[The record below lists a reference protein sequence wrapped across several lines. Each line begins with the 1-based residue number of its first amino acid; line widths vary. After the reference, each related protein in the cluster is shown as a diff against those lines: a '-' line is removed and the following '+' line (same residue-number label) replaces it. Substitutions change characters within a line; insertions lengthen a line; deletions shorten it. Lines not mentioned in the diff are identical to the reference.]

1 VKPEAGQIYG
11 NRYKLVDRIAIGGMG
26 EVWRAHDEV
35 ILRDVAIKILKPEF
49 MGDPG
54 FLERFRVEA
63 RHAARVDHEGIADVY
78 DYGEGSGSAYLVME
92 LVSGDSLARI
102 IEKRI
107 RLSGVEVLSIIEQ
120 TARALHAAHEDG
132 LVHRDVKP
140 GNLLITPS
148 GKVKITDFGIARV
161 ADQVGLTATGQV
173 MGTVQYLAPEQ
184 ATGKQATPSTDI
196 YSLGIVAYEALTGRR
211 PFTGESQMVI
221 AMAQIND
228 KPPAMDTDIDQ
239 RVQDLVLSCLAKK
252 PNQRPGSALDLA
264 NRAKALRLQLEGIS
278 PTEVYNQDQTPTVL
292 NKTIEE
298 DPKTEPADKL
308 PVIWPWLALIGLLFT
323 AAAGVMIAIVLSLM
337 SEQQNEVPIPTF
349 EPSLSPTESPSEE
362 PVQTVVVLLTDVIG
376 KNVADASIFLKER
389 GLLVDAVPGEPLDPE
404 DPRILSVYRAD
415 GLGQV
420 AVGSTVKIYYYIQQ
434 TTVPAPTETTPTPEP
449 TESGEP
455 APIPVPSFTVSPI
468 PSPTTP
474 GETGSGN

>member
-1 VKPEAGQIYG
+1 MKPEAGQIYG
-11 NRYKLVDRIAIGGMG
+11 NRYRLVDRIAIGGMG

-63 RHAARVDHEGIADVY
+63 RHAARVDHVGIADVY

-107 RLSGVEVLSIIEQ
+107 RLTSVEVLSIMEQ

-161 ADQVGLTATGQV
+161 ADQVALTATGQV

-228 KPPAMDTDIDQ
+228 KPPAMGQDIDQ
-239 RVQDLVLSCLAKK
+239 RVQDLVLACLAKK
-252 PNQRPGSALDLA
+252 PNQRPGSALDLS
-264 NRAKALRLQLEGIS
+264 NRARALRLQLEGIS
-278 PTEVYNQDQTPTVL
+278 PTEVFNQDQTPTVR
-292 NKTIEE
+292 TRVIEA
-298 DPKTEPADKL
+298 DPKTELSEKA
-308 PVIWPWLALIGLLFT
+308 PVIWPWLALIGLLFA

-337 SEQQNEVPIPTF
+337 SEQQSEVPVPTF
-349 EPSLSPTESPSEE
+349 EPTVAPSETPTEDLTP
-362 PVQTVVVLLTDVIG
+362 TVVVLLTDVIG

-389 GLLVDAVPGEPLDPE
+389 GLVVDAVPGEPRGLE
-404 DPRILSVYRAD
+404 DPRILTVYKAD

-420 AVGSTVKIYYYIQQ
+420 KVGATVKIYYYIQQ
-434 TTVPAPTETTPTPEP
+434 TTIPAPTESVPGSEP
-449 TESGEP
+449 TDGS
-455 APIPVPSFTVSPI
+455 IPLPSSSVSPFPS
-468 PSPTTP
+468 PSPT
-474 GETGSGN
+474 GGSGN